1 MEVPRSVQDR
11 GPSRDSLEP
20 WERVVASSGLVAGLL
35 ALPLPPLGSGPEIA
49 ATLAVSAVIAMAG
62 LRWGIALLVATEA
75 LLLATFWPYVIAS
88 DSDLTLRMIGIGACL
103 ATVPG
108 LLSIGRA
115 APHALPLLGL
125 ERHPTAAQTARR
137 VLVAGSLFVIALP
150 LF

>member
-1 MEVPRSVQDR
+1 
-11 GPSRDSLEP
+11 
-20 WERVVASSGLVAGLL
+20 VAASGLVAGLL

-62 LRWGIALLVATEA
+62 LRWGLALLVATEA
-75 LLLATFWPYVIAS
+75 LLVATFWPYLIAA
-88 DSDLTLRMIGIGACL
+88 DSDLTLRLIGIGACL
-103 ATVPG
+103 ATAPG
-108 LLSIGRA
+108 LISIGRA

-125 ERHPTAAQTARR
+125 ERHPTAARTARR